1 MKASFARNWWVTVF
15 LAAVAAL
22 LRFHN
27 LGKPHAF
34 VFDETYYAKDAWSL
48 LKYGYEVDTV
58 KDANE
63 KILAGITDVFTTNA
77 SYVVHPPFG
86 KWVIAV
92 GEQLFGWNPFGW
104 RFMMAVL
111 GVGAVILIHR
121 VALRLFNHN
130 LTAFLAGLFMA
141 IDGMA
146 IVHSRTALLD
156 QTLMFLTLAAFVAVV
171 IDRDY
176 VKSKL
181 AKQES
186 IGLQRPWIYLAA
198 VLLALAC
205 ATKWSAVWFVL
216 GIGILVIIF
225 EIRTRINLGLNFPI
239 KNAIL
244 SAGKMLPIVLAILF
258 FGYLASWYGWI
269 ASDAAYSRNWAAANP
284 DAGFSFL
291 PEFLRSL
298 IHYHQSALQFHTN
311 LTSAHSYQ
319 SNPWTWPL
327 NLRPTSFYYEEYVQ
341 GIHGCGSEKCAEEV
355 IALGNPLIWWA
366 GTLAILQQIWLWF
379 TKRDGRAIAIV
390 LMFLVAWA
398 PWLLF
403 QQRTVFS
410 FYAIVMLPYMA
421 LALASACGQV
431 IGPVYAGGKL
441 RAKRAFA
448 VGTFVTATVALS
460 AFFYPLWSGEMIPKW
475 YWQVH
480 MWFGS
485 WI

>member
-1 MKASFARNWWVTVF
+1 MKALLARNWWVTLS
-15 LAAVAAL
+15 LAGISAI

-48 LKYGYEVDTV
+48 LKFGYEVDTV

-63 KILAGITDVFTTNA
+63 KILAGVTDVFTNNP

-86 KWVIAV
+86 KWVIAA

-104 RFMMAVL
+104 RFMVALL
-111 GVGAVILIHR
+111 GVGAVVLVHR

-156 QTLMFLTLAAFVAVV
+156 QTLMFLTLAAFVSVV
-171 IDRDY
+171 MDRDF
-176 VKSKL
+176 VKQKL
-181 AKQES
+181 LAEQKVS
-186 IGLQRPWIYLAA
+186 FNRPWIYVAS

-205 ATKWSAVWFVL
+205 ATKWSGVWFVIVIGLLVIFFEMRTRISL
-216 GIGILVIIF
+216 GHTFPIRKSLVSAAKIFPLVVVIIF
-225 EIRTRINLGLNFPI
+225 
-239 KNAIL
+239 
-244 SAGKMLPIVLAILF
+244 V
-258 FGYLASWYGWI
+258 GYIATWYGWI
-269 ASDAAYSRNWAAANP
+269 TSDVAYNRNWATVNP
-284 DAGFSFL
+284 NEGLQFL

-298 IHYHQSALQFHTN
+298 IHYHQTAFQFHTN
-311 LTSAHSYQ
+311 LTTSHSYQ
-319 SNPWTWPL
+319 SNPWSWPL
-327 NLRPTSFYYEEYVQ
+327 NLRPTSFYYEEFGAGVR
-341 GIHGCGSEKCAEEV
+341 GCNSNKCAEEV
-355 IALGNPLIWWA
+355 VALGNPLIWWA

-379 TKRDGRAIAIV
+379 TKRDARSVAIV
-390 LMFLVAWA
+390 MMFLAAWA

-410 FYAIVMLPYMA
+410 FYAIAMLPYMV
-421 LALASACGQV
+421 LALASVCGQTL
-431 IGPVYAGGKL
+431 GPVFASGRL
-441 RAKRAFA
+441 RAKRSLL
-448 VGTFVTATVALS
+448 VGSYVTSVVLLS
-460 AFFYPLWSGEMIPKW
+460 AFFYPIWTGELIPKW
-475 YWQVH
+475 FWQLH